1 MSRQDV
7 LPDIAAVIAYVKSK
21 RRETREKNTAF
32 EKARRTVF
40 FYFRIILIKTKS
52 FLKKAKK
59 YNKRIC

>member
-40 FYFRIILIKTKS
+40 FILEL
-52 FLKKAKK
+52 F
-59 YNKRIC
+59 